1 MATSDRPKA
10 RQSQLVTTYGV
21 GSLFPAGDQSFMICG
36 TDEWDDK
43 WSPSVEEPRL
53 ARSLGV
59 HSFRAPS
66 SGKRSGDVPVVRFP
80 IYHYCPSCR
89 RLDQFWRF
97 DAKKMQCPDCV
108 RDLTPS
114 RFVACCENGHIED
127 FPYFQWVHRGTGT
140 SGGEHRMRLES
151 KGASS
156 SLADV
161 VVSCSCGVKPYNLD
175 GSFARGAL
183 AEIKRCGGGR
193 PWLPGAGAEECDKQL
208 RVLQRGSS
216 NVWFGAV
223 RSSISIPP
231 WSSPNS
237 QFVTK
242 HWDVL
247 EHLPME
253 ALAAVLPKMIEGR
266 PGLTVDGVS
275 DVLRQRKGLDE
286 GTSPTDKDLREE
298 EYRALIDGNDGGA
311 HDAFQCV
318 RVEHDDRLRRLVA
331 QVSRATR
338 LREVRA
344 LEGFSRVTPMPTDT
358 TNPRLAKLS
367 ETHQSWLPATEVLG
381 EGIFVRLRE
390 ETVASWETGAFAQER
405 EAILAGALR
414 RRAAESGAPV
424 ASTPTARF
432 LAVHSLAHALLQ
444 ELSLEAGYPVGSLR
458 ERIYA
463 EPGQAGFLVYTAS
476 SDAAGS
482 LGGLAALAGAELFA
496 DAVIDAASRARWCS
510 HDPVCAESGSS
521 GSDGLNV
528 AACHACLLLP
538 ETSCEHRNIY
548 LDRLTIVGPMDKPG
562 DGIVGSIDGD
572 GAVAVD
578 TELGRAEPLGA
589 RPELA
594 DLLAGATVAEAALVA
609 ELVRQQPTIPLPT
622 IGREVL
628 DGIPLSIAWPTIKL
642 TVAPPDVTS
651 EVIRELETDGWTV
664 VPPDVRKILTAL
676 GGQ

>member
-1 MATSDRPKA
+1 MSEKPKA

-43 WSPSVEEPRL
+43 WSPVVEEPRL

-59 HSFRAPS
+59 HSFKAPS
-66 SGKRSGDVPVVRFP
+66 TGKRSGDVPVVRFP
-80 IYHYCPSCR
+80 TYHYCPGCR
-89 RLDQFWRF
+89 RLDRFWRF
-97 DAKKMQCPDCV
+97 DAKKMQCADCV

-140 SGGEHRMRLES
+140 ASGEHRMKLES

-161 VVSCSCGVKPYNLD
+161 VVSCSCGVRPFNLD
-175 GSFARGAL
+175 GSFSRGAL
-183 AEIKRCGGGR
+183 AEIKRCGGKR
-193 PWLPGAGAEECDKQL
+193 PWLPGAADEECDKQL

-242 HWDVL
+242 HWVVL

-253 ALAAVLPKMIEGR
+253 ALSAVLPKMIEGQA
-266 PGLTVDGVS
+266 GLTVDGIS
-275 DVLRQRKGLDE
+275 DVLLQRKGLE
-286 GTSPTDKDLREE
+286 VGSVPTDKDLREE

-318 RVEHDDRLRRLVA
+318 RVERDDRLRGLIT
-331 QVSRATR
+331 QISKATR
-338 LREVRA
+338 IREVRA

-367 ETHQSWLPATEVLG
+367 ETHQLWLPATEVLG
-381 EGIFVRLRE
+381 EGIFVRLDE
-390 ETVASWETGAFAQER
+390 EAVARWERGAFARGR
-405 EAILAGALR
+405 EALFAEALR
-414 RRAAESGAPV
+414 RRATDSGAPV
-424 ASTPTARF
+424 VIAPTPRF
-432 LAVHSLAHALLQ
+432 VAVHSLAHALLQ
-444 ELSLEAGYPVGSLR
+444 ELSLDAGYPVGSLR

-463 EPGQAGFLVYTAS
+463 EAGQAGFLIYTAS

-482 LGGLAALAGAELFA
+482 LGGLAALADAELFA
-496 DAVIDAASRARWCS
+496 GALLGAADRAKWCS
-510 HDPVCAESGSS
+510 HDPVCAESGPS
-521 GSDGLNV
+521 GSDGLNI

-548 LDRLTIVGPMDKPG
+548 LDRLSIVGLPGRPG
-562 DGIVGSIDGD
+562 DGIVGLYGD
-572 GAVAVD
+572 ALSVTPVS
-578 TELGRAEPLGA
+578 LGEQTGSPDEGPDLSA
-589 RPELA
+589 
-594 DLLAGATVAEAALVA
+594 LLAGATDSERRLLT
-609 ELVRQQPTIPLPT
+609 ELVRASPSLPQPTI
-622 IGREVL
+622 GSEVL
-628 DGIPLSIAWPTIKL
+628 DGLPLSIAWPDLMIA
-642 TVAPPDVTS
+642 VAPPGATD
-651 EVIRELETDGWTV
+651 EMLRELEADGWTL
-664 VPPDVRKILTAL
+664 VPPDIEKIMTAL
-676 GGQ
+676 GGR